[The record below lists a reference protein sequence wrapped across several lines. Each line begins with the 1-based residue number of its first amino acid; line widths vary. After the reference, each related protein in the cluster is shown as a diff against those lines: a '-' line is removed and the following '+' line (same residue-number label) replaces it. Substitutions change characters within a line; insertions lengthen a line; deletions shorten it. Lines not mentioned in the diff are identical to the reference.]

1 MTQTTASTELT
12 GVYGAGKLTP
22 AAPRKPMSLPRLQA
36 LHKNG
41 EKITMIT
48 SYDATFAAVAD
59 AGGVECILV
68 GDSLGMVCQGL
79 PSTLGVTLQDMCYH
93 VASVSRGLHRMTASG
108 QGTAWLIGDLPF
120 GAYHLSPAQA
130 FESATKLMQ
139 AGAHM
144 VKLEGGG
151 WTTETV
157 RFLTERGIPVC
168 AHLGLT
174 PQTVHALGGYRV
186 QGKDDASA
194 DQLIADALALEAAG
208 AQMLV
213 LEMVPAALAARLTQL
228 LTNCIT
234 IGIGAG
240 VDCDGQVLVL
250 HDMLG
255 MNLGKMPRFVHN
267 FMADARNA
275 EHSIQGA
282 FATYVAAVKDKS
294 FPDNKLH
301 AW

>member
-1 MTQTTASTELT
+1 MTTELT

-22 AAPRKPMSLPRLQA
+22 AAPRKPISLPRLQA
-36 LHKNG
+36 LHKSG
-41 EKITMIT
+41 EKITMVT
-48 SYDATFAAVAD
+48 AYDATFAAVAD

-79 PSTLGVTLQDMCYH
+79 PSTTGVTIETMCYH

-108 QGTAWLIGDLPF
+108 QGTAWLIGDMPF
-120 GAYHLSPAQA
+120 GSYHQSPQQA
-130 FESATKLMQ
+130 FDSAAQLMQ

-157 RFLTERGIPVC
+157 RFLVERGIPVC

-186 QGKDDASA
+186 QGRDDAGA
-194 DQLIADALALEAAG
+194 DKLIADALALEAAG

-213 LEMVPAALAARLTQL
+213 LEMVPAELAAKLTKL
-228 LTNCIT
+228 LTTCIT

-255 MNLGKMPRFVHN
+255 MNLGKMPKFVHN
-267 FMADARNA
+267 FMADERNA
-275 EHSIQGA
+275 DHSIQGA

>member
-1 MTQTTASTELT
+1 MNESI

-22 AAPRKPMSLPRLQA
+22 AAPRKPISLPRLQA
-36 LHKNG
+36 LHKSG
-41 EKITMIT
+41 EKITMVT
-48 SYDATFAAVAD
+48 AYDATFAAVAD

-79 PSTLGVTLQDMCYH
+79 PSTTGVSLETMCYH

-108 QGTAWLIGDLPF
+108 QGTAWLIGDMPF
-120 GAYHLSPAQA
+120 ASYHQTPAQA
-130 FESATKLMQ
+130 FDSASKLMQ

-157 RFLTERGIPVC
+157 RFLVERGIPVC

-194 DQLIADALALEAAG
+194 DKLIADALALEAAG

-213 LEMVPAALAARLTQL
+213 LEMVPAELAAKLTQL
-228 LTNCIT
+228 LTTCIT

-240 VDCDGQVLVL
+240 TDCDGQVLVL

-255 MNLGKMPRFVHN
+255 MNLGKMPKFVHN
-267 FMADARNA
+267 FMLDSRNA
-275 EHSIQGA
+275 DHSIQGA

>member
-1 MTQTTASTELT
+1 MNESI

-22 AAPRKPMSLPRLQA
+22 TAPRKPISLPRLQA
-36 LHKNG
+36 LHKGG
-41 EKITMIT
+41 EKITMVT
-48 SYDATFAAVAD
+48 AYDATFAAVAD

-79 PSTLGVTLQDMCYH
+79 SSTTGVTIETMCYH
-93 VASVSRGLHRMTASG
+93 VASVSRGLRRMTASG
-108 QGTAWLIGDLPF
+108 QGTAWLIGDMPF
-120 GAYHLSPAQA
+120 ASYHQNLAQA
-130 FESATKLMQ
+130 FESAALLMQ

-157 RFLTERGIPVC
+157 RFLVERGIPVC

-186 QGKDDASA
+186 QGKDEASA
-194 DQLIADALALEAAG
+194 DKLIADALALEAAG
-208 AQMLV
+208 AQLLV
-213 LEMVPAALAARLTQL
+213 LEMVPAELAAKLTKL
-228 LTNCIT
+228 LTTCIT

-267 FMADARNA
+267 FMADERNS

-282 FATYVAAVKDKS
+282 FAAYVAAVKDRT